1 MTSLSHRLSATST
14 EARSGRRSAGSRD
27 IRADV
32 NQARTAACPVVLLRA
47 QLPPLDMHRGRV
59 GQADDHTLARLKSSD
74 SLSPGL
80 GTCLM

>member
-1 MTSLSHRLSATST
+1 MTSLSHPLSATST
-14 EARSGRRSAGSRD
+14 EVRSGRSAGSRD

-32 NQARTAACPVVLLRA
+32 NQAQTAACPVVLLRA

-74 SLSPGL
+74 SLSPWL